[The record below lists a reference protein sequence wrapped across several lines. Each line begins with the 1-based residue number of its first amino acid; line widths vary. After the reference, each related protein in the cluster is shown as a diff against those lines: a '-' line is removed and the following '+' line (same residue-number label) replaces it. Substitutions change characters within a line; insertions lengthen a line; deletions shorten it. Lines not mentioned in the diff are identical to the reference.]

1 MPVKRR
7 NRLGDALVAAKLLTR
22 EQIESAAKEA
32 LGAGM
37 KLGEHLV
44 TAGLIDEAAMSLLLC
59 NQLGVERYRS
69 IDYPADPALASIIP
83 SQAAL
88 EHRIVPL
95 AATEHLLKLGMLHP
109 EDINTLD
116 LVEQIAG
123 REVDPVFCT
132 EKELTQ
138 LVNALYGV
146 NIGLNQILD
155 RMAPME
161 VVDSPADSGT
171 DENIE
176 VSELLNMAHGAPA
189 VQMVNMIIAQAV
201 REGASDIHISPER
214 ETMQLRFRI
223 DGRLWEVPPPPK
235 AMMLSIIS
243 RVKVLARMDIA
254 TSRIPQDGRFTLRV
268 ENREINLRVSSI
280 PTINGE
286 NVVLRILDMSSST
299 YTLDKLGMNATDHAK
314 IGGLI
319 QRPYGMILSTGP
331 TGSGKSTSLYAILK
345 ELNSSDINIITVED
359 PVEYRVDHVR
369 QVQLNRRA
377 GMTFASGL
385 RSILRQD
392 PDVIMVGEIR
402 DAETANIAVQAAL
415 TGHRVLS
422 TVHTN
427 DAAGS
432 ITRLIDMG
440 IEPFLVAS
448 VLMVSFAQRLV
459 RRVCPD
465 CGELYT
471 PSPESLD
478 FWGLAAERDIKF
490 RKAVGCDAC
499 RQSGYQGRCGIFE
512 VLVVDDVIQEMI
524 ASNASAQQIGQVA
537 REQGGMKILKE
548 DAAQKLRSGITTPE
562 EAMSTVI
569 A

>member
-1 MPVKRR
+1 MIRR
-7 NRLGDALVAAKLLTR
+7 SRIGDALVKAKLLTR
-22 EQIESAAKEA
+22 DEVESAASEA
-32 LGAGM
+32 LGSAL
-37 KLGEHLV
+37 KLGEFLV
-44 TAGLIDEAAMSLLLC
+44 SSGQIDETDLASLLC
-59 NQLGVERYRS
+59 NQMGVERYLLS
-69 IDYPADPALASIIP
+69 HYPADPTLAALIP

-95 AATEHLLKLGMLHP
+95 SSTEHLLKLGMLHP

-116 LVEQIAG
+116 LVEQIVG
-123 REVDPVFCT
+123 REVDPVLCT

-146 NIGLNQILD
+146 NIGLSEILD
-155 RMAPME
+155 RMGPLE
-161 VVDSPADSGT
+161 VVEGAPETGQ

-176 VSELLNMAHGAPA
+176 VSELLSMAQGAPA

-214 ETMQLRFRI
+214 EVMQLRYRI
-223 DGRLWEVPPPPK
+223 DGRLFEVPPPPK
-235 AMMLSIIS
+235 TMMLSIIS
-243 RVKVLARMDIA
+243 RVKVLAHMDIA
-254 TSRIPQDGRFTLRV
+254 TSRVPQDGRFTLKV

-286 NVVLRILDMSSST
+286 NVVLRILDMSTST
-299 YTLDKLGMNATDHAK
+299 HTLDKLGMHPNDQAK

-319 QRPYGMILSTGP
+319 HRPYGMILSTGP

-345 ELNSSDINIITVED
+345 ELNATDVNIITVED

-402 DAETANIAVQAAL
+402 DAETANIAVQASL

-427 DAAGS
+427 DAAGA

-459 RRVCPD
+459 RRVCPE
-465 CGELYT
+465 CRESYT
-471 PSPESLD
+471 PSRESLD
-478 FWGLAAERDIKF
+478 FWGLTSSRGVSF
-490 RKAVGCDAC
+490 QKAVGCDAC
-499 RQSGYQGRCGIFE
+499 RHSGYQGRCGIFE
-512 VLVVDDVIQEMI
+512 VLVVSEKLQQMI
-524 ASNASAQQIGQVA
+524 AANRTIHEIAKVA
-537 REQGGMKILKE
+537 RDEGGMTSLRE
-548 DAAQKLRSGITTPE
+548 DVTQKLKQGITTPE